1 MGVIAETVTLIS
13 LAVVA
18 GYLLWTLIL
27 HYEDI
32 RMTAEY
38 EASRPRSGAML
49 ILAVTGLI
57 IVGTLAALLVEGSTT
72 VHRGV
77 FIAHAPAR

>member
-32 RMTAEY
+32 RMAAEY

-49 ILAVTGLI
+49 ILTVTGLI
-57 IVGTLAALLVEGSTT
+57 IVGTLAALLVEVQQLFTAGSL
-72 VHRGV
+72 
-77 FIAHAPAR
+77 

>member
-1 MGVIAETVTLIS
+1 MGVVAETVTLIS

-32 RMTAEY
+32 RMAAES

-49 ILAVTGLI
+49 ILTVTGLI
-57 IVGTLAALLVEGSTT
+57 IVGTLAALLVEVQQLFTAGSL
-72 VHRGV
+72 
-77 FIAHAPAR
+77 

>member
-1 MGVIAETVTLIS
+1 MGVIAETVTMIS

-32 RMTAEY
+32 RMAAEH
-38 EASRPRSGAML
+38 EVSRPRSGAML
-49 ILAVTGLI
+49 ILTVTGLI
-57 IVGTLAALLVEGSTT
+57 IVGTLAALLVEVQQLFTAGSL
-72 VHRGV
+72 
-77 FIAHAPAR
+77 